1 LPEWDVVVFYL
12 FNPRSR
18 AFKQQT
24 ASLRIEIALF
34 LEYHIAHSFLET
46 TAVFSMIC
54 VSKEHIPSD
63 TSDV

>member
-1 LPEWDVVVFYL
+1 MGRCCLLPLQSKVTSIQAA
-12 FNPRSR
+12 NSI
-18 AFKQQT
+18 
-24 ASLRIEIALF
+24 LRIEIALF

-46 TAVFSMIC
+46 TVVFSMIC